1 MTKFEITIDLVV
13 TANDSD
19 DVHAMLPSYGD
30 VTVSG
35 FWECKTLFDVTL
47 TNTVEAE
54 TAEEATATI
63 GDDMRKAFSDID
75 PDWNA
80 IIFQD
85 DVEKIQ
91 LFHGFMHKFDEV
103 GYIDRDVDLNKE
115 FKCRE
120 CGTKYAHSFCSDKD
134 VAICRWCSGEEAEAG
149 ILE

>member
-1 MTKFEITIDLVV
+1 MTKFEITIDLIVEDCDLDAVPDYGNKQVSSYLDGDDIDVV
-13 TANDSD
+13 DI
-19 DVHAMLPSYGD
+19 
-30 VTVSG
+30 
-35 FWECKTLFDVTL
+35 TL
-47 TNTVEAE
+47 TNTVEAD
-54 TAEEATATI
+54 TAEDAAATI

>member
-1 MTKFEITIDLVV
+1 MTKFEIGITLVIDADEVDP
-13 TANDSD
+13 DSIP
-19 DVHAMLPSYGD
+19 AYGNRHVD
-30 VTVSG
+30 FAHDG
-35 FWECKTLFDVTL
+35 DKWDITL

-54 TAEEATATI
+54 TAEDAAATI
-63 GDDMRKAFSDID
+63 TEELREAFSVVD

>member
-1 MTKFEITIDLVV
+1 MTKFEIGITLVIEADEV
-13 TANDSD
+13 NPDSIPD
-19 DVHAMLPSYGD
+19 YGNRYVD
-30 VTVSG
+30 FAHDG
-35 FWECKTLFDVTL
+35 DKWDITL

-54 TAEEATATI
+54 TAEDAANTI
-63 GDDMRKAFSDID
+63 KNDAKLCQALSKID

-120 CGTKYAHSFCSDKD
+120 CGTKYEHSFCATDN
-134 VAICRWCSGEEAEAG
+134 VAMCRWCSGEESESG
-149 ILE
+149 ILA

>member
-1 MTKFEITIDLVV
+1 MTKFEIGITLVIDADEVDP
-13 TANDSD
+13 DSIP
-19 DVHAMLPSYGD
+19 AYGNRYVD
-30 VTVSG
+30 FAHDG
-35 FWECKTLFDVTL
+35 DKWDITL

-54 TAEEATATI
+54 TAEDAANTI
-63 GDDMRKAFSDID
+63 KNDAKLCQALSKID

-120 CGTKYAHSFCSDKD
+120 CGTKYAHSFCATDN
-134 VAICRWCSGEEAEAG
+134 VAMCRWCSGEESESG
-149 ILE
+149 ILA